1 MILPTIDGRECVP
14 VRLLPFMTNWRPL
27 SPDVVARLFS
37 RRNAWHHWSISSFNL
52 TPNGQHHELPPGA
65 WNTIDDDLTV
75 LALDLE
81 RQQDIEFQKYRQWR
95 RLSVALL
102 PAAVFVWRDE
112 LVAEYARSFGRQKY
126 PSIRPDAAETSEE
139 EAAAECELIIRLCS
153 NPDTSEQADAAIER
167 IMESVDRNTVCLPG
181 DGELSFT
188 PLLSAEERQVVF
200 EGFDTVW
207 TFVEP
212 SSQSAETATAP
223 LAPVECGVVVEAG
236 MSVGISR
243 RTTKTRGRNELDAVI
258 ELAQR
263 ECTGA
268 TGTNEVWT
276 RLVVLANEEH
286 PPLLAAVPGGLKY
299 TRNGRDAI
307 FKKGSLGKR
316 LKRRQD
322 AVGSR

>member
-37 RRNAWHHWSISSFNL
+37 RRNAWNHWSISSFNL
-52 TPNGQHHELPPGA
+52 SPSGSHNGLPPGS
-65 WNTIDDDLTV
+65 WNTVDDDLTV
-75 LALDLE
+75 LALDLA
-81 RQQDIEFQKYRQWR
+81 RQQDFEFEKYRQWR

-200 EGFDTVW
+200 EGFNTVW
-207 TFVEP
+207 TAGEP
-212 SSQSAETATAP
+212 SSQSVETDAAP
-223 LAPVECGVVVEAG
+223 FAPADCGVVVEVG
-236 MSVGISR
+236 MSAGNFR
-243 RTTKTRGRNELDAVI
+243 RTTKTRGRNELDEVI

-268 TGTNEVWT
+268 AGTNEVWT
-276 RLVVLANEEH
+276 RLVVLANDEH

-307 FKKGSLGKR
+307 FKKGSLSKR